1 MNERET
7 RLAPIQTPSVTTPDP
22 NSEDP
27 SAPSASEA
35 KKVEPKLETEFL
47 LKFVAPNGG
56 GTWTLSADS
65 EHNIAWQ
72 VDIPYPG
79 SNNVPW
85 IETRFRLSANQ
96 AREIAAWLL
105 ARTGE

>member
-7 RLAPIQTPSVTTPDP
+7 KLAPIQASSVTTPDP

-27 SAPSASEA
+27 SAPSESEA
-35 KKVEPKLETEFL
+35 KKVQPKLETEFL
-47 LKFVAPNGG
+47 LKFVAPDGG
-56 GTWTLSADS
+56 TTWTLSADG
-65 EHNIAWQ
+65 EDNIAWQ

-79 SNNVPW
+79 SDNVPW
-85 IETRFRLSANQ
+85 IVTSLRLSANQ